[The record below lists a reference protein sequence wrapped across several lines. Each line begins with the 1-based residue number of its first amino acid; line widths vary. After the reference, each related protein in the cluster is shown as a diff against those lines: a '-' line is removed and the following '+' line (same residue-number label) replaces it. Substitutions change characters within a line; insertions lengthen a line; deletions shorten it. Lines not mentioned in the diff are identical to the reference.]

1 MVPNAIEMCRDW
13 ISKGL
18 LTVPP
23 RQAALI
29 LGCKPYSLN
38 LAAQQGRLR
47 LPHTFVGNRLR
58 ISTVGLLNFIS
69 GRGVEYVGRHEK
81 MQMDM
86 GWDNTMP
93 DPLIPFALYAD
104 HCANTLTICN
114 ARSISVFLIFRT
126 ASTKSRYSGSFVS
139 LYEISRIL
147 LSFSVRDSSNAFW
160 SVSMIA

>member
-1 MVPNAIEMCRDW
+1 MIPNAMEMCRDW

-58 ISTVGLLNFIS
+58 ISTVGLLNFIT

-81 MQMDM
+81 MQMDL

-93 DPLIPFALYAD
+93 DPAL
-104 HCANTLTICN
+104 
-114 ARSISVFLIFRT
+114 
-126 ASTKSRYSGSFVS
+126 
-139 LYEISRIL
+139 
-147 LSFSVRDSSNAFW
+147 DSYPRKEVKTPQKALW
-160 SVSMIA
+160 LD